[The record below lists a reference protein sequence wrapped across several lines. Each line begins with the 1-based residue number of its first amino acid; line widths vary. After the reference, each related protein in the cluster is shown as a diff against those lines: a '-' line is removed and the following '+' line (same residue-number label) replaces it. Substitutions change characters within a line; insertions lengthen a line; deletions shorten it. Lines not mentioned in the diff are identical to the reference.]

1 MQGKVVNIQDK
12 GMSKLVFR
20 VHAIKRMFQRRISE
34 QDVRQAL
41 DKAQIVEEYPDEEP
55 YPCKLVL
62 GWIGS
67 RPLHVVLADNKPDQE
82 TIIITVYEPEV
93 AQWEPDFK
101 RRKS

>member
-1 MQGKVVNIQDK
+1 
-12 GMSKLVFR
+12 
-20 VHAIKRMFQRRISE
+20 
-34 QDVRQAL
+34 
-41 DKAQIVEEYPDEEP
+41 
-55 YPCKLVL
+55 L